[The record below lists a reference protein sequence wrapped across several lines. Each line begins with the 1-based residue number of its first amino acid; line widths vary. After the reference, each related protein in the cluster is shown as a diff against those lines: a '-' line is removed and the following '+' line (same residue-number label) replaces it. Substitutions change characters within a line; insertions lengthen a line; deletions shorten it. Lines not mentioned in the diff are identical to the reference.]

1 MGLFSRSRSDGGGGG
16 YLLGYGNRKKDYG
29 AIDDDG
35 LPVGGPDSPSL
46 VPKLPSSLPL
56 PRSSSPMATVS
67 PRNHRFR
74 AYDLEDVLEVDE
86 EEAEELVDVPYS
98 TLVRNYTLVPISSL
112 LFLLA
117 LIVLF
122 TTVWPI
128 TPPPTPD
135 NPSPPPSSPPHP
147 WWAPRPS
154 YAGLLVG
161 ASAWIISYTL
171 RIPIYALSTCFHSY
185 ISGVTVAISTVLAI
199 ALEEALRLG
208 ALVILGLKLDDPPA
222 SGSEEWDEIW
232 PRTGDEAFQKTF
244 WVAVGWAIVEVGW
257 SIAQGYEQLALYR
270 DVLPPS
276 PSYIHNWLSS
286 SVLIPQSATD
296 SQHPGQE
303 LIESPIPSDSSES
316 ESISHRYVHSA
327 LKKSISPPGTLAP
340 VRRGTSTGGGGTY
353 PQTPNTARRPES
365 ALEAGLYGEALL
377 DAEMRELINLQSRV
391 ELEMVYGVP
400 PPNIPV
406 FISVLQRID
415 SILLTVGLTLTISSV
430 WLTQLAAV
438 SEPSPSPSDFFSGAA
453 TTLVNVVHRH
463 PPLSSVEIQAALWR
477 TFPTYVV
484 LTLLHASLALM
495 WTEALPR
502 IGVHTASYAALLVSL
517 GVFFAGLGWWGAL
530 S

>member
-1 MGLFSRSRSDGGGGG
+1 MGLFSGFRSSSGGG
-16 YLLGYGNRKKDYG
+16 YLLGGGKRKKDYG
-29 AIDDDG
+29 AIDDEG
-35 LPVGGPDSPSL
+35 HPVGGPDSPSL
-46 VPKLPSSLPL
+46 VPKLPSTLPI

-112 LFLLA
+112 LFLLG
-117 LIVLF
+117 LIILF

-135 NPSPPPSSPPHP
+135 NPSPPPSSPQHP
-147 WWAPRPS
+147 WWKPHPS

-171 RIPIYALSTCFHSY
+171 RIPIYTLSTCFHSFTNAF
-185 ISGVTVAISTVLAI
+185 TVALSTILSI
-199 ALEEALRLG
+199 ALEEGLRLG

-222 SGSEEWDEIW
+222 SGSEEWDETW
-232 PRTGDEAFQKTF
+232 PRTGDAAFQKTF
-244 WVAVGWAIVEVGW
+244 WVAVGFAIVEVGW

-286 SVLIPQSATD
+286 SSILPPQSATE
-296 SQHPGQE
+296 SHHPGQE
-303 LIESPIPSDSSES
+303 SSDSPIPSDSSES

-327 LKKSISPPGTLAP
+327 LKKSISPSST
-340 VRRGTSTGGGGTY
+340 VRRGTSTVNSLYY
-353 PQTPNTARRPES
+353 PQTPNTRRPES

-430 WLTQLAAV
+430 WLTQLAAA
-438 SEPSPSPSDFFSGAA
+438 SEPSPSPADFFSGGGAV
-453 TTLVNVVHRH
+453 LQPHRH
-463 PPLSSVEIQAALWR
+463 TQLTSAEIQAALGR
-477 TFPTYVV
+477 TFPTYLV

>member
-1 MGLFSRSRSDGGGGG
+1 MGLFSGFKSSSGGG
-16 YLLGYGNRKKDYG
+16 YLLGNGKRKKDYG

-46 VPKLPSSLPL
+46 VPKLPSPLPL
-56 PRSSSPMATVS
+56 PRSSSPMATIS

-86 EEAEELVDVPYS
+86 EDAEELVDVPYS
-98 TLVRNYTLVPISSL
+98 TLVRNYTLVPITSL
-112 LFLLA
+112 LFLLG
-117 LIVLF
+117 LIILF
-122 TTVWPI
+122 TAVWPV

-135 NPSPPPSSPPHP
+135 NPSPPPSSPNHP
-147 WWAPRPS
+147 WWRPRPS
-154 YAGLLVG
+154 FAGLLVG

-171 RIPIYALSTCFHSY
+171 RIPIYTLSTCFNSCTSS
-185 ISGVTVAISTVLAI
+185 ITVALSTVLSI
-199 ALEEALRLG
+199 ALEEGLRLG
-208 ALVILGLKLDDPPA
+208 ALVILGLRLDDPPA
-222 SGSEEWDEIW
+222 SGSEEWDETW

-276 PSYIHNWLSS
+276 PSYLYNWLNSS
-286 SVLIPQSATD
+286 SILPPQADQNT
-296 SQHPGQE
+296 GQE
-303 LIESPIPSDSSES
+303 SSDSPVPSDSSES
-316 ESISHRYVHSA
+316 ESISHRFVHSA
-327 LKKSISPPGTLAP
+327 LKKSISPTSTINP
-340 VRRGTSTGGGGTY
+340 RRGTSTVNSLYY
-353 PQTPNTARRPES
+353 PQTPSTRRPGS

-415 SILLTVGLTLTISSV
+415 SILLTVGLTLTIASV
-430 WLTQLAAV
+430 WLTELAAV
-438 SEPSPSPSDFFSGAA
+438 SEPSPSPADFFSGSSGGAIQP
-453 TTLVNVVHRH
+453 HRH
-463 PPLSSVEIQAALWR
+463 LPPTSGEIQNALWR
-477 TFPTYVV
+477 TFPTYLV

-495 WTEALPR
+495 WTEALPK
-502 IGVHTASYAALLVSL
+502 IGV
-517 GVFFAGLGWWGAL
+517 
-530 S
+530 